1 MTIEESWEALNEAL
15 KEDQRI
21 KGYAITLKLLTP
33 EEEFFVISLKN
44 LKRSVKEMN
53 NMFIRNSLKLNYE
66 DEIVALME
74 DEYDR
79 GRLWHINHKL
89 NT

>member
-79 GRLWHINHKL
+79 GRL
-89 NT
+89 